1 MSGVFVTFAH
11 NPRQIE
17 IEIEEQTETSEKE
30 RECEKESARERESL
44 RKKGVSFFLIIYY
57 LEWCSNCVCPV
68 RKCVC

>member
-17 IEIEEQTETSEKE
+17 IEIEEQTVTSEKE
-30 RECEKESARERESL
+30 RECEKERESL